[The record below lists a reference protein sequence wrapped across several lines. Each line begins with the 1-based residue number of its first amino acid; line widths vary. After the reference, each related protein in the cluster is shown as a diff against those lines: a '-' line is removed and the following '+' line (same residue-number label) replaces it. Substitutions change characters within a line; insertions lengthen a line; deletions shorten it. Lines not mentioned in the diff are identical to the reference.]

1 MALAPGLYF
10 KVVYNGK
17 NITADLSIYVCDIS
31 YTDKVSGESDELD
44 IELEDTDLNWQ
55 NGWAPAKGDTIYCE
69 IGTDNGQLVQ
79 CGTFTVDDIRL
90 SGPPDKIS
98 IKALSSGISSKLRTK
113 KSYAHENKTLR
124 EVVNTIASRNGY
136 TILGTIDNIRV
147 GRLTQYRESDVAFLQ
162 RVALDFGYA
171 FSIKD
176 KTIVFTQIY
185 ELENFPIRL
194 VLDKTDLTS
203 YSFADRAFDTYSGA
217 TVKYYSQKENKMVTA
232 DLPADDSVDDFPKDN
247 TEVLEV
253 RKPRAENEAQA
264 KVKAK
269 AHLHRKNSKQK
280 TASFDFPGNAL
291 ALSGNNLQLT
301 GFGLFTGVYHITQA
315 SHKLNNSGYTC
326 SVDAKWVN
334 KPLASANKKPLA
346 GKSDNKNYNTK

>member
-1 MALAPGLYF
+1 
-10 KVVYNGK
+10 
-17 NITADLSIYVCDIS
+17 
-31 YTDKVSGESDELD
+31 
-44 IELEDTDLNWQ
+44 
-55 NGWAPAKGDTIYCE
+55 
-69 IGTDNGQLVQ
+69 
-79 CGTFTVDDIRL
+79 
-90 SGPPDKIS
+90 
-98 IKALSSGISSKLRTK
+98 LSSGISSKLRTK

-124 EVVNTIASRNGY
+124 EVVNTIASKNGY

-147 GRLTQYRESDVAFLQ
+147 GRLTQYRESDLQFLQ

-176 KTIVFTQIY
+176 KTMVFTQIY
-185 ELENFPIRL
+185 ELENFPVKL

-203 YSFADRAFDTYSGA
+203 YSFTDKAFDTYSGA

-232 DLPADDSVDDFPKDN
+232 NLAADNTVDTLPVDN

-253 RKPRAENEAQA
+253 RRPRAENEAQA

-291 ALSGNNLQLT
+291 ALSGNNFQLT
-301 GFGLFTGVYHITQA
+301 GFGFLTGVYHITEA
-315 SHKLNNSGYTC
+315 SHKLSNAGYTC

-334 KPLASANKKPLA
+334 KPAADANKKPLA
-346 GKSDNKNYNTK
+346 SKTNNKNYNTK